1 MRAPV
6 LASAVMALGVLA
18 GAADRAPAFS
28 LFPTEE
34 ETEKYRRAW
43 NPLTHGPLLISPSDV
58 QAKGKWMFWSFAYGE
73 LTSRRFGSQ
82 LSATGTGSPFSQ
94 DVITPGA
101 VIFYGLT
108 DHVSVGVSMAATS
121 WNSDQLPG
129 SQTGGKTNA
138 TGLDDIGLI
147 LKTRHIVQDPD
158 SWRPSIGTYGRISL
172 PASRWTGVHEI
183 PGGFVPITPRPITR
197 AGAFSITEGPIFR
210 KNVEPFRINGMVMY
224 TYNAPGSEG
233 SRTVY
238 PGDILDARVG
248 IEYVASDKRGLGFIV
263 DAVVQ
268 NGLPY
273 RLDGHAINTDF
284 KTFTL
289 VGTAVAVEYRFTPD
303 LVACMGALFTLAG
316 RNSVDAIYPGV
327 SMKYFWGDD

>member
-1 MRAPV
+1 VAATV
-6 LASAVMALGVLA
+6 LAVGMLA
-18 GAADRAPAFS
+18 WPADRATAFD

-34 ETEKYRRAW
+34 ETEKYRRSW
-43 NPLTHGPLLISPSDV
+43 NPITHGPLLISPSDV
-58 QAKGKWMFWSFAYGE
+58 QAKGKWMLWSFAYGE
-73 LTSRRFGSQ
+73 VTDRRFGSQ
-82 LSATGTGSPFSQ
+82 FATTGTGTPFRQ
-94 DVITPGA
+94 DVITPGG

-108 DHVSVGVSMAATS
+108 DHVSVGVSAAVTS

-129 SQTGGKTNA
+129 SQGNQTGGKVHA

-147 LKTRHIVQDPD
+147 LKTRHVVQDPD

-172 PASRWTGVHEI
+172 PASRWTGAHEI
-183 PGGFVPITPRPITR
+183 PGGFVPITPRPVTR
-197 AGAFSITEGPIFR
+197 AGALSFTEGPIFR
-210 KNVEPFRINGMVMY
+210 KNFEPFRLSGMVMY
-224 TYNAPGSEG
+224 TYNTPGSEG
-233 SRTVY
+233 GRTIY

-248 IEYVASDKRGLGFIV
+248 LEYVVSDKQGFGFIV

-289 VGTAVAVEYRFTPD
+289 IGTALAVEYKFSPD
-303 LVACMGALFTLAG
+303 LVASMGALFTLAG
-316 RNSVDAIYPGV
+316 RNNVDAIYPGV
-327 SMKYFWGDD
+327 SMKYFWGKD